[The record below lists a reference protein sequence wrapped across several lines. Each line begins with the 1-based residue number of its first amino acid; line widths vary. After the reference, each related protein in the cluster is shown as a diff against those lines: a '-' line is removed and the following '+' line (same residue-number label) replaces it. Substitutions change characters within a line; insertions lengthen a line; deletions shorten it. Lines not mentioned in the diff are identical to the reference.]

1 VAIDRDVDDSPIS
14 VLVALL
20 LYLSCD
26 RYYWREAIGDIIIL
40 PKNQPLSV
48 MTDAPP
54 AWLQGIQ
61 EFNSREY
68 YACHD
73 TLEALWMDSVDPD
86 KKFYQ
91 GVLQIAVACYH
102 LHNRNWRGAVTLLGE
117 GIGRLPYYQPV
128 YAGIDVSQLI
138 AASRS
143 LLNTLQ
149 SIGTDGIDDFVDQLS
164 EDASILPMVNFVDDP
179 TN

>member
-1 VAIDRDVDDSPIS
+1 MDS
-14 VLVALL
+14 
-20 LYLSCD
+20 
-26 RYYWREAIGDIIIL
+26 
-40 PKNQPLSV
+40 Q
-48 MTDAPP
+48 
-54 AWLQGIQ
+54 WLQGIS
-61 EFNSREY
+61 EFNTKEY

-128 YAGIDVSQLI
+128 YAGIDVAKLI
-138 AASRS
+138 KDSS
-143 LLNTLQ
+143 NLLQILQ
-149 SIGTDGIDDFVDQLS
+149 SIGIEGINDFVDRLAHDS
-164 EDASILPMVNFVDDP
+164 SLLPIIRSIG
-179 TN
+179 

>member
-1 VAIDRDVDDSPIS
+1 LFENLPAT
-14 VLVALL
+14 LYALG
-20 LYLSCD
+20 
-26 RYYWREAIGDIIIL
+26 AIIIL
-40 PKNQPLSV
+40 PKKQPLLV
-48 MTDAPP
+48 MTDAPL

-61 EFNSREY
+61 EFNAREY

-128 YAGIDVSQLI
+128 YAGIDVIQLI
-138 AASRS
+138 QDSRN
-143 LLNTLQ
+143 LLNALQ
-149 SIGTDGIDDFVDQLS
+149 SIGTDGIDDFVDRLS
-164 EDASILPMVNFVDDP
+164 EDSRILPMVNVVGES

>member
-1 VAIDRDVDDSPIS
+1 MSES
-14 VLVALL
+14 
-20 LYLSCD
+20 
-26 RYYWREAIGDIIIL
+26 
-40 PKNQPLSV
+40 
-48 MTDAPP
+48 PP
-54 AWLQGIQ
+54 AWLQGID
-61 EFNSREY
+61 EFNKREY

-73 TLEALWMDSVDPD
+73 TLEALWMDSIDPD

-128 YAGIDVSQLI
+128 YAGIDVTKLI
-138 AASRS
+138 QDSRN
-143 LLNTLQ
+143 LLTTLQ
-149 SIGTDGIDDFVDQLS
+149 SIGAEGIEDFVDRLAQDS
-164 EDASILPMVNFVDDP
+164 SVLPIVNLVGDP

>member
-1 VAIDRDVDDSPIS
+1 
-14 VLVALL
+14 
-20 LYLSCD
+20 
-26 RYYWREAIGDIIIL
+26 
-40 PKNQPLSV
+40 
-48 MTDAPP
+48 MTDYPP
-54 AWLQGIQ
+54 QWLQGIA

-73 TLEALWMDSVDPD
+73 TLEALWMDSIDPD

-128 YAGIDVSQLI
+128 YAGIDVTKLI
-138 AASRS
+138 QDSRN
-143 LLNTLQ
+143 LLTTLQ
-149 SIGTDGIDDFVDQLS
+149 SIGIDGIDDFVDRLS
-164 EDASILPMVNFVDDP
+164 QDSSILPIVNLVDNLP
-179 TN
+179 N